1 MEIQITLDNYVQNS
15 RTELLMASLI
25 KFNLLLFEES
35 VKQIVYA
42 QVHCAGYSKVL

>member
-25 KFNLLLFEES
+25 KFNLLLFVES
-35 VKQIVYA
+35 VKQFAYA
-42 QVHCAGYSKVL
+42 QVHCAGYCKVL